1 MKCGTHWHLAAL
13 GGGCGAGT
21 ARGPWRGVGVGS
33 CVPGLQE
40 GETPGGG
47 AGTPHREGRLAN
59 EPLSPGGV
67 FPREERLPEMEQ
79 LMARRGRRGLCFGV
93 QEGTPGPGGHARAHR
108 AACLG
113 PGAGPSERAGPL
125 EWRLCHTLR
134 TLLAQQPGPF
144 WGLQR
149 AVSGQRPPPP
159 RLHSCSPSQGAR
171 SFPS

>member
-1 MKCGTHWHLAAL
+1 MKCGTRWHLAAL
-13 GGGCGAGT
+13 GGGCGAGA

-40 GETPGGG
+40 GETPGGAG
-47 AGTPHREGRLAN
+47 ASHREGRLAN

-67 FPREERLPEMEQ
+67 FPREERPPETEQ

-149 AVSGQRPPPP
+149 AVSGRPPRS
-159 RLHSCSPSQGAR
+159 RLHSCSPSHSAC